1 MLPLLLCDW
10 SWNCH
15 VVVCESV
22 NIACLAFSLLGVHD
36 NIYIS
41 LHWSTWISSPLPAS
55 SLLLSRRVLCSH
67 LSLWS
72 LLILFSFFFH
82 GGCSLKGKENV
93 LTVRFYLCYCCCCCL
108 LLLFFFLKFRGTLKV
123 EAGVMTFKW
132 PLCHSN
138 RWCNTTGSCFPASPL
153 HHQQSQHIQQEQLHR
168 SNLLP
173 SGETLPPAATSRP
186 LWPSQRW
193 VPFISNFSLCVAY
206 LPSRTGCV
214 CGWDTLGGSELQPEL
229 ELCHAAPQPAPRL
242 DFSGRLCGSHE
253 VCLHAFHPH
262 THTAPTSC
270 LVFDNVT
277 QKCAAVSVTP
287 DPPPR
292 THSIARLHSS
302 LLFLCLHGWKPKTC
316 TVNFTMFKRSE
327 YSSWSNWLYVKW
339 TLY

>member
-15 VVVCESV
+15 VVCESV

-55 SLLLSRRVLCSH
+55 SLLFLLSRRVLCSH

-93 LTVRFYLCYCCCCCL
+93 LTVRFYLCYCCCL
-108 LLLFFFLKFRGTLKV
+108 LLLSFFFKFRGTLKV
-123 EAGVMTFKW
+123 DAGVMTFKW

-168 SNLLP
+168 SSLLP

-193 VPFISNFSLCVAY
+193 VPFSSNFSLCVAY
-206 LPSRTGCV
+206 SLRVRVGHFGGGLSCSRSWSCAMRLHSLLPGWISADDFAAATRFV
-214 CGWDTLGGSELQPEL
+214 CT
-229 ELCHAAPQPAPRL
+229 R
-242 DFSGRLCGSHE
+242 FI
-253 VCLHAFHPH
+253 H
-262 THTAPTSC
+262 THTPLQRLAWYLTMWRR
-270 LVFDNVT
+270 
-277 QKCAAVSVTP
+277 SVQRFLLHLI
-287 DPPPR
+287 PPR

>member
-1 MLPLLLCDW
+1 MLCVNLLTSLVWPSVYSVFMIIFIYLCTDRPGFPRP
-10 SWNCH
+10 SQPPP
-15 VVVCESV
+15 
-22 NIACLAFSLLGVHD
+22 
-36 NIYIS
+36 
-41 LHWSTWISSPLPAS
+41 SSSS
-55 SLLLSRRVLCSH
+55 SLVASCARISPH
-67 LSLWS
+67 P
-72 LLILFSFFFH
+72 LFFFFH

-108 LLLFFFLKFRGTLKV
+108 LLLSFFFKFRGTLKV
-123 EAGVMTFKW
+123 DAGVMTFKW

-168 SNLLP
+168 SSLLP

-193 VPFISNFSLCVAY
+193 VPFSSNFSLCVAY
-206 LPSRTGCV
+206 LPSRTRCV

-287 DPPPR
+287 DSPPR
-292 THSIARLHSS
+292 THSIAQLHSS

>member
-1 MLPLLLCDW
+1 MLCVNLLTSLVWPSVYSVFMIIFIYLCTDRPGFPRP
-10 SWNCH
+10 SQPPP
-15 VVVCESV
+15 
-22 NIACLAFSLLGVHD
+22 
-36 NIYIS
+36 
-41 LHWSTWISSPLPAS
+41 SSSS
-55 SLLLSRRVLCSH
+55 SLVASCARISPCDLSSSSFL
-67 LSLWS
+67 
-72 LLILFSFFFH
+72 FFFH

-93 LTVRFYLCYCCCCCL
+93 LTVRFYLCYCCCL
-108 LLLFFFLKFRGTLKV
+108 LLLSFFFKFRGTLKV
-123 EAGVMTFKW
+123 DAGVMTFKW

-138 RWCNTTGSCFPASPL
+138 RWCNTAGSCFPASPL

-168 SNLLP
+168 SSLLP

-193 VPFISNFSLCVAY
+193 VPFSSNFSLCVAY
-206 LPSRTGCV
+206 LPSRTRCV

-229 ELCHAAPQPAPRL
+229 ELCHAAPQQVGFQRTTLRQPRGL
-242 DFSGRLCGSHE
+242 FARVSSTHTHRSNVLLGIWQCDAE
-253 VCLHAFHPH
+253 VCSGFCY
-262 THTAPTSC
+262 TWS
-270 LVFDNVT
+270 
-277 QKCAAVSVTP
+277 
-287 DPPPR
+287 PPR

>member
-15 VVVCESV
+15 VVCESV

-55 SLLLSRRVLCSH
+55 SLVASCARISPCDLSS
-67 LSLWS
+67 S
-72 LLILFSFFFH
+72 SF
-82 GGCSLKGKENV
+82 
-93 LTVRFYLCYCCCCCL
+93 
-108 LLLFFFLKFRGTLKV
+108 LFFFMVAAVWRAKKMFWLWDFIYVIVVAVVFFFFLFFLNSGGLSRLTRASWLLSDHSATAIGDVTRLVPASRLVPSTTSKASTSSRSSSTARAFFPRGKHYHLPPHLAPYDRLKGEFPSAPTSRFVLLTCHHALAACAGGTLWGGLSCSRSWSC
-123 EAGVMTFKW
+123 AMR
-132 PLCHSN
+132 LHS
-138 RWCNTTGSCFPASPL
+138 
-153 HHQQSQHIQQEQLHR
+153 
-168 SNLLP
+168 
-173 SGETLPPAATSRP
+173 
-186 LWPSQRW
+186 
-193 VPFISNFSLCVAY
+193 
-206 LPSRTGCV
+206 
-214 CGWDTLGGSELQPEL
+214 
-229 ELCHAAPQPAPRL
+229 RL

-262 THTAPTSC
+262 THTPLQRLAWYLTMWRR
-270 LVFDNVT
+270 
-277 QKCAAVSVTP
+277 SVQRFLLHLI
-287 DPPPR
+287 PPPR

>member
-15 VVVCESV
+15 VVCESV

-55 SLLLSRRVLCSH
+55 SLVASCARISPCDLASS
-67 LSLWS
+67 
-72 LLILFSFFFH
+72 SF
-82 GGCSLKGKENV
+82 
-93 LTVRFYLCYCCCCCL
+93 
-108 LLLFFFLKFRGTLKV
+108 LFFFMVAAVWRAKKMFWLWDFIYVIVVAVVFFFFLFFFKFRGTLKV
-123 EAGVMTFKW
+123 DAGVMTFKW

-168 SNLLP
+168 SSLLP

-193 VPFISNFSLCVAY
+193 VPFSSNFSLCVAY
-206 LPSRTGCV
+206 LPSRTRCV

-229 ELCHAAPQPAPRL
+229 ELCHAAPQQVGFQRTTLRQPRGL
-242 DFSGRLCGSHE
+242 FARVSSTHTHRSNVLLGIWQCDAE
-253 VCLHAFHPH
+253 VCSGFCY
-262 THTAPTSC
+262 TW
-270 LVFDNVT
+270 F
-277 QKCAAVSVTP
+277 
-287 DPPPR
+287 PPR

>member
-1 MLPLLLCDW
+1 MLCVNLLTSLVWPSVYSVFMIIFIYLCTDRPGFPRP
-10 SWNCH
+10 SQPPP
-15 VVVCESV
+15 
-22 NIACLAFSLLGVHD
+22 
-36 NIYIS
+36 
-41 LHWSTWISSPLPAS
+41 SSSS
-55 SLLLSRRVLCSH
+55 SLVASCARISPCDLSS
-67 LSLWS
+67 S
-72 LLILFSFFFH
+72 SF
-82 GGCSLKGKENV
+82 
-93 LTVRFYLCYCCCCCL
+93 
-108 LLLFFFLKFRGTLKV
+108 LFFFMVAAVWRAKKMFWLWDFIYVIVVVFFFFLSFFKFRGTLKV
-123 EAGVMTFKW
+123 DAGVMTFKW

-168 SNLLP
+168 SSLLP

-193 VPFISNFSLCVAY
+193 VPFSSNFSLCVAY
-206 LPSRTGCV
+206 LPSRTRCV

-287 DPPPR
+287 DSPPR

>member
-1 MLPLLLCDW
+1 MLCVNLLTSLVWPSVYSVFMIIFIYLCTDRPGFPRP
-10 SWNCH
+10 SQPPP
-15 VVVCESV
+15 
-22 NIACLAFSLLGVHD
+22 
-36 NIYIS
+36 
-41 LHWSTWISSPLPAS
+41 SSSS
-55 SLLLSRRVLCSH
+55 SLVASCARISPCDLSSSSFL
-67 LSLWS
+67 
-72 LLILFSFFFH
+72 FFFH

-93 LTVRFYLCYCCCCCL
+93 LTVRFYLCYCCCL
-108 LLLFFFLKFRGTLKV
+108 LLLSFFFKFRGTLKV
-123 EAGVMTFKW
+123 DAGVMTFKW

-168 SNLLP
+168 SSLLP

-193 VPFISNFSLCVAY
+193 VPFSSNFSLCVAY
-206 LPSRTGCV
+206 LPSRTRCV

-229 ELCHAAPQPAPRL
+229 ELCHAAPQQVGFQRTTLRQPRGL
-242 DFSGRLCGSHE
+242 FARVSSTHTHRSNVLLGIWQCDAE
-253 VCLHAFHPH
+253 VCSGFCY
-262 THTAPTSC
+262 TWS
-270 LVFDNVT
+270 
-277 QKCAAVSVTP
+277 
-287 DPPPR
+287 PPPR

>member
-1 MLPLLLCDW
+1 MLCVNLLTSLVWPSVYSVFMIIFIYLCTDRPGFPRP
-10 SWNCH
+10 SQPPP
-15 VVVCESV
+15 
-22 NIACLAFSLLGVHD
+22 
-36 NIYIS
+36 
-41 LHWSTWISSPLPAS
+41 SSSS
-55 SLLLSRRVLCSH
+55 SLVASCARISPCDLSS
-67 LSLWS
+67 S
-72 LLILFSFFFH
+72 SF
-82 GGCSLKGKENV
+82 
-93 LTVRFYLCYCCCCCL
+93 
-108 LLLFFFLKFRGTLKV
+108 LFFFMVAAVWRAKKMFWLWDFIYVIVVAVVFFFFLFFFKFRGTLKV
-123 EAGVMTFKW
+123 DAGVMTFKW

-168 SNLLP
+168 SSLLP

-193 VPFISNFSLCVAY
+193 VPFSSNFSLCVAY
-206 LPSRTGCV
+206 LPSRTRCV

-229 ELCHAAPQPAPRL
+229 ELCHAAPQQVGFQRTTLRQPRGL
-242 DFSGRLCGSHE
+242 FARVSSTHTHRSNVLLGIWQCDAE
-253 VCLHAFHPH
+253 VCSGFCY
-262 THTAPTSC
+262 TW
-270 LVFDNVT
+270 F
-277 QKCAAVSVTP
+277 
-287 DPPPR
+287 PPR

>member
-1 MLPLLLCDW
+1 MLCVNLLTSLVWPSVYSVFMIIFIYLCTDRPGFPRP
-10 SWNCH
+10 SQPPP
-15 VVVCESV
+15 
-22 NIACLAFSLLGVHD
+22 
-36 NIYIS
+36 
-41 LHWSTWISSPLPAS
+41 SSSS
-55 SLLLSRRVLCSH
+55 SLVASCARISPCDLSS
-67 LSLWS
+67 S
-72 LLILFSFFFH
+72 SF
-82 GGCSLKGKENV
+82 
-93 LTVRFYLCYCCCCCL
+93 
-108 LLLFFFLKFRGTLKV
+108 LFFFMVAAVWRAKKMFWLWDFIYVIVVAVVFFFFLFFFKFRGTLKV
-123 EAGVMTFKW
+123 DAGVMTFKW

-138 RWCNTTGSCFPASPL
+138 RWCNTTGSCFSASPL

-168 SNLLP
+168 SSLLP

-193 VPFISNFSLCVAY
+193 VPFSSNFSLCVAY
-206 LPSRTGCV
+206 LPSRTRCV

-277 QKCAAVSVTP
+277 QKRAAVSVTP
-287 DPPPR
+287 DSPPR

>member
-1 MLPLLLCDW
+1 MLCVNLLTSLVWPSVYSVFMIIFIYLCTDRPGFPRP
-10 SWNCH
+10 SQPPP
-15 VVVCESV
+15 
-22 NIACLAFSLLGVHD
+22 
-36 NIYIS
+36 
-41 LHWSTWISSPLPAS
+41 SSSS
-55 SLLLSRRVLCSH
+55 SLVASCARISPCDLSSSSFL
-67 LSLWS
+67 
-72 LLILFSFFFH
+72 FFFH

-108 LLLFFFLKFRGTLKV
+108 LLLSFFFKFRGTLKV
-123 EAGVMTFKW
+123 DAGVMTFKW

-168 SNLLP
+168 SSLLP

-193 VPFISNFSLCVAY
+193 VPFSSNFSLCVAY
-206 LPSRTGCV
+206 LPSRTRCV

-229 ELCHAAPQPAPRL
+229 ELCHAAPQQVGFQRTTLRQPRGL
-242 DFSGRLCGSHE
+242 FARVSSTHTHRSNVLLGIWQCDAE
-253 VCLHAFHPH
+253 VCSGFCY
-262 THTAPTSC
+262 TWS
-270 LVFDNVT
+270 
-277 QKCAAVSVTP
+277 
-287 DPPPR
+287 PPR

>member
-1 MLPLLLCDW
+1 MLCVNLLTSLVWPSVYSVFMIIFIYLCTDRPGFPRPSQPPSSSRPVLASLPVISPHPLFFFFSWWLQFEGQRKCFDCEILFMLLL
-10 SWNCH
+10 
-15 VVVCESV
+15 
-22 NIACLAFSLLGVHD
+22 
-36 NIYIS
+36 
-41 LHWSTWISSPLPAS
+41 
-55 SLLLSRRVLCSH
+55 LLLSS
-67 LSLWS
+67 S
-72 LLILFSFFFH
+72 SFFF
-82 GGCSLKGKENV
+82 
-93 LTVRFYLCYCCCCCL
+93 
-108 LLLFFFLKFRGTLKV
+108 FFKFRGTLKV
-123 EAGVMTFKW
+123 DAGVMTFKW

-168 SNLLP
+168 SSLLP

-193 VPFISNFSLCVAY
+193 VPFSSNFSLCVAY
-206 LPSRTGCV
+206 LPSRTRCV

-229 ELCHAAPQPAPRL
+229 ELCHAAPQQVGFQRTTLRQPRGL
-242 DFSGRLCGSHE
+242 FARVSSTHTHRSNVLLGIWQCDAE
-253 VCLHAFHPH
+253 VCSGFCY
-262 THTAPTSC
+262 TW
-270 LVFDNVT
+270 F
-277 QKCAAVSVTP
+277 
-287 DPPPR
+287 PPPR

>member
-15 VVVCESV
+15 VVCESV

-55 SLLLSRRVLCSH
+55 SLLFLLSRRVLCSH
-67 LSLWS
+67 LSSSSFLFFSWW
-72 LLILFSFFFH
+72 LQFEGQRKCFDCEILFMLLLLLLSSSSFFF
-82 GGCSLKGKENV
+82 
-93 LTVRFYLCYCCCCCL
+93 F
-108 LLLFFFLKFRGTLKV
+108 KFRGTLKV
-123 EAGVMTFKW
+123 DAGVMTFKW

-168 SNLLP
+168 SSLLP

-193 VPFISNFSLCVAY
+193 VPFSSNFSLCVAY
-206 LPSRTGCV
+206 LPSRTRCV

-287 DPPPR
+287 DPPPPH
-292 THSIARLHSS
+292 TQ
-302 LLFLCLHGWKPKTC
+302 
-316 TVNFTMFKRSE
+316 
-327 YSSWSNWLYVKW
+327 YS
-339 TLY
+339 TTA

>member
-1 MLPLLLCDW
+1 MLCVNLLTSLVWPSVYSVFMIIFIYLCTDRPGFPRPSQPPPSSSSSLVASCARISPCDLSSSSFLFFSWWLQFEGQRKCFDCEILFMLLL
-10 SWNCH
+10 
-15 VVVCESV
+15 
-22 NIACLAFSLLGVHD
+22 
-36 NIYIS
+36 
-41 LHWSTWISSPLPAS
+41 
-55 SLLLSRRVLCSH
+55 LLLSS
-67 LSLWS
+67 S
-72 LLILFSFFFH
+72 SFFF
-82 GGCSLKGKENV
+82 
-93 LTVRFYLCYCCCCCL
+93 
-108 LLLFFFLKFRGTLKV
+108 FFKFRGTLKV
-123 EAGVMTFKW
+123 DAGVMTFKW

-168 SNLLP
+168 SSLLP

-193 VPFISNFSLCVAY
+193 VPFSSNFSLCVAY
-206 LPSRTGCV
+206 LPSRTRCV

-287 DPPPR
+287 DSPPPR